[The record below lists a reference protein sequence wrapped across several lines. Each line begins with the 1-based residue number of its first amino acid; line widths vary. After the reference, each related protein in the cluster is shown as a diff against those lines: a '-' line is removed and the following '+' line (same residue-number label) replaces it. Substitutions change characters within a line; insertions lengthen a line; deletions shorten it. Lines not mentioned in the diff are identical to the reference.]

1 MVERGSR
8 GLLAAAGC
16 VALALAAAVSARP
29 ASQVAGQIVP
39 AAPTEIKATVPAD
52 AGWFDTGIDVVA
64 GEELR
69 FAASGEIDLQRGNPA
84 AVCGPEGLDLVTVE
98 QPVPN
103 ANLGAL
109 IGRITQLVAS
119 RIDEDSGQEV
129 RDEIFI
135 LFVIGPDGSITVPFK
150 GRLFLG
156 INENGVKDNA
166 GEFSVVITRRPV

>member
-1 MVERGSR
+1 MAERRSGS
-8 GLLAAAGC
+8 LLAAAGWT
-16 VALALAAAVSARP
+16 ALVLAAAVPGRP
-29 ASQVAGQIVP
+29 ACQAAGQIVG
-39 AAPTEIKATVPAD
+39 AAPAEIKVTVPAA
-52 AGWFDTGIDVVA
+52 AGWFDTGIDVVG

-69 FAASGEIDLQRGNPA
+69 FAATGEIDLQRGNPA
-84 AVCGPEGLDLVTVE
+84 AVCGPEGIDLVTVE

-109 IGRITQLVAS
+109 IGRITQRVAG
-119 RIDEDSGQEV
+119 RIDKDSGQEV

-166 GEFSVVITRRPV
+166 GEFAVVITRRPI